1 MAITQ
6 TQQIGTSLS
15 TNNFFTNFSRL
26 EILQNSL
33 EILHSMPGH
42 EERLQTCQQ
51 LTSGLISVIR
61 SKVLHDITLDRER
74 TIGHDLVHSLKDML
88 YVFQKLKR

>member
-1 MAITQ
+1 
-6 TQQIGTSLS
+6 
-15 TNNFFTNFSRL
+15 
-26 EILQNSL
+26 
-33 EILHSMPGH
+33 MPGH

-51 LTSGLISVIR
+51 LTTGLISVIE

-88 YVFQKLKR
+88 YVFQKLKRSNFTRL